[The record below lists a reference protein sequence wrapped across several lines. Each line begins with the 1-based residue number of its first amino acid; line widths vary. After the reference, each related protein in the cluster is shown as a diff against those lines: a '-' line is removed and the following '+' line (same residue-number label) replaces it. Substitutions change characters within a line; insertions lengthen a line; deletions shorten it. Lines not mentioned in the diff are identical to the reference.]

1 MYAASSPTENA
12 MNAHAELTAKDPEA
26 GYFMIWPIHKEG
38 LDKNKIFPGT
48 YTQLGWN
55 VSVITKSAKD
65 PEAIFAFLDWYTG
78 PEGQSVLMWGLQ
90 EDIGTDLKRMA

>member
-1 MYAASSPTENA
+1 
-12 MNAHAELTAKDPEA
+12 MNAHAELVAKDPEA

-55 VSVITKSAKD
+55 VSVITKVAK
-65 PEAIFAFLDWYTG
+65 I
-78 PEGQSVLMWGLQ
+78 
-90 EDIGTDLKRMA
+90 LKRSLLSWTGIQVLKVKHC